1 MNKKTERFLKWFQEL
16 NDDDQSDAI
25 DLVYD
30 EFKVRG
36 MVEGFVGLSPEQRSE
51 LFGRLGIPKTIQET
65 LFKVE

>member
-1 MNKKTERFLKWFQEL
+1 MNQKTDRFLRWFHEL

-36 MVEGFVGLSPEQRSE
+36 MVEGFVDLSPEQRSE
-51 LFGRLGIPKTIQET
+51 LFGRLGIPKGVQEA
-65 LFKVE
+65 LFKVK

>member
-36 MVEGFVGLSPEQRSE
+36 MVEGLVDLSPEQRSE
-51 LFGRLGIPKTIQET
+51 LFGRLGIPKSVQET
-65 LFKVE
+65 LFKIK

>member
-1 MNKKTERFLKWFQEL
+1 MNQKTDRFLRWFQEL

-36 MVEGFVGLSPEQRSE
+36 MVEGFVDLSPEQRSE
-51 LFGRLGIPKTIQET
+51 LFGRLGIPKCSRGA
-65 LFKVE
+65 V